1 MKVETH
7 TAAVAMACCSAAYM
21 SDVKPAGW
29 TRMSPDPWG
38 YRPSAA
44 ALKGG
49 ATGVGRQRLAG
60 VSAGTAAE
68 GAGMGADAAPAAADA
83 AAGAGL
89 ASGTMPMP

>member
-1 MKVETH
+1 MRVETH
-7 TAAVAMACCSAAYM
+7 TAAAAMACCGAAYM

-38 YRPSAA
+38 YRPASA

-49 ATGVGRQRLAG
+49 ALGARCQRLAG
-60 VSAGTAAE
+60 VSVGAAAVGVAR
-68 GAGMGADAAPAAADA
+68 GAEATPAAADA
-83 AAGAGL
+83 AAGA